1 MDGVQEEITEK
12 NDPDVVETYSA
23 SNLRPNEDEIQ
34 LLRLKLEEAQC
45 KNRVIQ
51 EEMNNLKSKIN
62 VEKREQAVGN
72 SDPEDNNEEEQESKA
87 KEIADQE
94 VNVLTF
100 FGKVPMKKNSALHI
114 FYQRV
119 KKIRQKW
126 KLHKI

>member
-114 FYQRV
+114 FYQRA